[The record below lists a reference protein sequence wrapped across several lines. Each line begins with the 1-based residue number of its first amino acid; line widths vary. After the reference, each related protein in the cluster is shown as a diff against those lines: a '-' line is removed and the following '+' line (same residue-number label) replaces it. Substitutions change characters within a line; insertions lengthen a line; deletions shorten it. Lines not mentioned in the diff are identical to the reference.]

1 MNAEYVNPFLEAA
14 ALVYKD
20 LLGAELLRGK
30 TNIKQAPRPGH
41 DIAIGLT
48 VTGAATGRVVYSMNI
63 ETVVKIVQ
71 RLMPGSTR
79 EAVMSEYK
87 DVLGELANMI
97 TGNAVNIFLKSG
109 ADIEISVPDVVDTRQ
124 GDMSVEN
131 SISLC
136 LNLYCSYGLLEVNIA
151 FENQ

>member
-48 VTGAATGRVVYSMNI
+48 VQGAATGRVVYSLNI

-71 RLMPGSTR
+71 RLMPGSSR
-79 EAVMSEYK
+79 EAVMNEYK

-109 ADIEISVPDVVDTRQ
+109 ADIEISVPEVVDTRVAKLNV
-124 GDMSVEN
+124 DER
-131 SISLC
+131 IALC
-136 LNLYCSYGLLEVNIA
+136 LNLYCTYGLLEVNIA
-151 FENQ
+151 FQDA

>member
-71 RLMPGSTR
+71 RLVKAKGGSSFM
-79 EAVMSEYK
+79 V
-87 DVLGELANMI
+87 
-97 TGNAVNIFLKSG
+97 
-109 ADIEISVPDVVDTRQ
+109 DIDRTC
-124 GDMSVEN
+124 G
-131 SISLC
+131 
-136 LNLYCSYGLLEVNIA
+136 SY
-151 FENQ
+151 FST